1 MSLMSCA
8 SGTSVWRGYNYFLER
23 KAKITKRISNEQY
36 DGIVAGSNN
45 AEYSVHIDL
54 EHARKSRC
62 NCPHADG
69 KRIICK
75 HMIAL
80 FFAAFPLEAKKYNE
94 ELIAYEREAELQA
107 EEDESKVLA
116 YVNSLKKAELQ
127 EILMRLLYEGPEWQ
141 WNRFVREYIE

>member
-1 MSLMSCA
+1 MSLMTCA
-8 SGTSVWRGYNYFLER
+8 SGESTWRGYNYFLER
-23 KAKITKRISNEQY
+23 RATITKKINLSQY
-36 DGIVAGSNN
+36 DGTVAGSGNSH
-45 AEYSVHIDL
+45 YDVHIDL
-54 EHARKSRC
+54 EHVRKSSC
-62 NCPHADG
+62 NCPYADG

-80 FFAAFPLEAKKYNE
+80 YFAAFPLEAKKYNE

-107 EEDESKVLA
+107 EEDESKVVA

-141 WNRFVREYIE
+141 WDRFVREYIE

>member
-8 SGTSVWRGYNYFLER
+8 SGESTWRGYNYFLER
-23 KAKITKRISNEQY
+23 RATITRKISISQY
-36 DGIVAGSNN
+36 DGTVAGSGNSR
-45 AEYSVHIDL
+45 YDVHIDL
-54 EHARKSRC
+54 EHVRKSTC
-62 NCPHADG
+62 NCPYADG

-80 FFAAFPLEAKKYNE
+80 FFTAFPLEAKKYNE

-116 YVNSLKKAELQ
+116 YVNGLKKAELQ

-141 WNRFVREYIE
+141 WDRFVREYIE